1 MGGTR
6 NTLSRMPPSSHGV
19 LVALRWALGQVTGG
33 LLPGDVIF
41 SGYDCDASRNWTLNG
56 RPYARAGLKRGPP
69 APDQRLP
76 GVLRD
81 RALRGTHWGKGVGV
95 LVRAGAKAGPTCT
108 TLRREGT
115 RVLRDRVLR
124 GTHG

>member
-56 RPYARAGLKRGPP
+56 RPYARAGLG
-69 APDQRLP
+69 AARLP
-76 GVLRD
+76 PTNVYPGYSGIGHSGVLTGG
-81 RALRGTHWGKGVGV
+81 RG
-95 LVRAGAKAGPTCT
+95 
-108 TLRREGT
+108 
-115 RVLRDRVLR
+115 
-124 GTHG
+124 